1 MIKASQSQF
10 SGMKQN
16 HKERILGPCLY
27 TTTFC
32 PSNAHTIL
40 CWSIAAFH
48 CCCCFSWEI
57 PARLEQVFKCK
68 CLCWK
73 STCLCPCEHWT
84 LRKSP
89 PLSHMRPNSKK
100 FTLTTQFNQKK
111 NHKTTLPI
119 TRSPIKSCKSAKSSE
134 LQPET
139 QLCSCCIVS
148 HEECKISSCTE
159 TTGGQRRAWTA
170 GPGGTESE
178 ELQEQS
184 RS

>member
-10 SGMKQN
+10 SGMKQS
-16 HKERILGPCLY
+16 HKGLILGPCLY

-48 CCCCFSWEI
+48 CWCCFSWES

-73 STCLCPCEHWT
+73 PTCLCPCEHWT

-89 PLSHMRPNSKK
+89 SPLHAREH
-100 FTLTTQFNQKK
+100 
-111 NHKTTLPI
+111 HKIHTDY
-119 TRSPIKSCKSAKSSE
+119 SIKSPNKFLQITWSQIKTCKSARNSE

-139 QLCSCCIVS
+139 QLFACCIVTRS
-148 HEECKISSCTE
+148 ALV
-159 TTGGQRRAWTA
+159 QRPLQHW
-170 GPGGTESE
+170 EQL
-178 ELQEQS
+178 ELQDL
-184 RS
+184 

>member
-1 MIKASQSQF
+1 MIKAPQSQF
-10 SGMKQN
+10 LGMKQN
-16 HKERILGPCLY
+16 HKELILGSCLY

-73 STCLCPCEHWT
+73 STCFCPCEHWT

-89 PLSHMRPNSKK
+89 SFLHAHECHKIHTAYSIKSRTH
-100 FTLTTQFNQKK
+100 TKK
-111 NHKTTLPI
+111 NILQI
-119 TRSPIKSCKSAKSSE
+119 RRSPIKICKSAEKSE
-134 LQPET
+134 LQLET
-139 QLCSCCIVS
+139 QLYA
-148 HEECKISSCTE
+148 H
-159 TTGGQRRAWTA
+159 
-170 GPGGTESE
+170 
-178 ELQEQS
+178 LL
-184 RS
+184 